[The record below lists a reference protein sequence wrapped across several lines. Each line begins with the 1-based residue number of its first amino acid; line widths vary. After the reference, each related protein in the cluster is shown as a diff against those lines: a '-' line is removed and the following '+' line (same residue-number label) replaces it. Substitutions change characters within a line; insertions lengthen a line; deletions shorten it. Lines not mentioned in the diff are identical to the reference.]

1 MDRVKLTDLL
11 AHRNRIGDRIDAAIA
26 EAVTG
31 GRWIMGP
38 QVAELEARLG
48 EFCGAAHVVTCS
60 NGTDALKLAVLAL
73 GLAPGDA
80 VLCPTFTFTATAE
93 VIALLGG
100 VPVFVDCE
108 PDGFNCDPASVA
120 EAVRAARGVGLRPVG
135 LIAVDL
141 FGVTADHPALRSL
154 CEREG
159 LWLLDDGA
167 QAFGATL
174 DGAAIGTLAP
184 VTATSFFPAKP
195 LGCYGDGGALFTD
208 DADLAATVRSLRVH
222 GQGSDK
228 YDNPRVGLNARLDT
242 IQAAVLLAKLA
253 IFDDELE
260 RRCTV
265 AETYEK
271 GLSEVVATP
280 RVPTGCR
287 PSWAQYTVRI
297 DGGRRDAV
305 RAHLDAA
312 GIDSAVYYPRP
323 LHLQPAY
330 ASGAGARL
338 VDLALSERLAGEVLS
353 LPMHPYLTDGE
364 VERVLVAMTSAD
376 ADISKRR

>member
-167 QAFGATL
+167 QGFGATL